1 MKKIVRVLLEIE
13 VDDKD
18 DVLESGNTHQVR
30 VGDDGDGDI
39 VLWLDGC
46 ATENVDVIEMEEL

>member
-1 MKKIVRVLLEIE
+1 MKKVVRVLLEIE
-13 VDDKD
+13 VNDEDN
-18 DVLESGNTHQVR
+18 VLESGNTHQVR

-46 ATENVDVIEMEEL
+46 ATENTGVIEMEVL